1 MKVKVLVTPQV
12 RLFVTPWTVSHQA
25 PLSMGFSRQEYWLP
39 CPPPGDLSDPGIK
52 PGFPELQA
60 VSLPCEPPGKL
71 PHAINY
77 LHCQWPRRFF
87 TSELACFQ
95 EMLEDEGKGW
105 ARKIRIL
112 GKKKLRRIKRNKL
125 KKTEFLCHTVSSLLL
140 SGLMRQEEI
149 LKSDDVNI
157 CPQRLGL
164 VHSQANC
171 LLNTVSSV
179 DSHLTHMGLLLFT
192 SDLSPPVICGY
203 FKRSTPRSWVF
214 QLSLLLGEA
223 GEGWWYH
230 GNSVCL
236 LTMTQP
242 NMSKKH

>member
-1 MKVKVLVTPQV
+1 MSNKNKNS
-12 RLFVTPWTVSHQA
+12 W
-25 PLSMGFSRQEYWLP
+25 
-39 CPPPGDLSDPGIK
+39 K
-52 PGFPELQA
+52 
-60 VSLPCEPPGKL
+60 
-71 PHAINY
+71 
-77 LHCQWPRRFF
+77 
-87 TSELACFQ
+87 
-95 EMLEDEGKGW
+95 
-105 ARKIRIL
+105 
-112 GKKKLRRIKRNKL
+112 KKKLRRIKRNNP
-125 KKTEFLCHTVSSLLL
+125 KKTEFLCHIVSSFLL

-179 DSHLTHMGLLLFT
+179 DSDLTHMGLLLFT

-203 FKRSTPRSWVF
+203 FKRSMPRSWVF

-223 GEGWWYH
+223 GEGWWHH

-236 LTMTQP
+236 LCYASTKHVKEILLLLAPEQHMNDSICPAKSMENSRLPLSQFHEKVGKAA
-242 NMSKKH
+242 MRSYSSKPEPPERGDLDPPPSLPP